1 MAVVESVNV
10 MVSENTTTNNNNN
23 NNNNNND
30 SPRQPEQDVASAN
43 GGTGGDEFKKEMR
56 DLEEMLSKLN
66 PLAEEFVPCK
76 KVGVAAPFGGYG
88 YAAVNNF
95 LINNNSVYPS
105 ANQIRRV

>member
-1 MAVVESVNV
+1 
-10 MVSENTTTNNNNN
+10 
-23 NNNNNND
+23 
-30 SPRQPEQDVASAN
+30 
-43 GGTGGDEFKKEMR
+43 
-56 DLEEMLSKLN
+56 MLSNLN
-66 PLAEEFVPCK
+66 TLAEEFVHCK